1 MQRLRAAFVYVEHLE
16 LGFIRSTW
24 KPLQIWAQ
32 SQLGTKPAGHK
43 ASWAQSQLQ
52 CLWQLRAPYYVDSLL
67 TPVDGVGC
75 KDNLHL

>member
-24 KPLQIWAQ
+24 KPLQIWAE
-32 SQLGTKPAGHK
+32 S
-43 ASWAQSQLQ
+43 Q
-52 CLWQLRAPYYVDSLL
+52 CLWQLRVPSHVDVLL

-75 KDNLHL
+75 ILAPVE